1 MKILRLISFI
11 AFLILSA
18 SIILNGQTLKMN
30 KAKTEI
36 AELLKMKATIFKRP
50 ENSPDKNTYEYWG
63 TQKNVPAFE
72 DRIEFKLKKKIII
85 IHYSDIAEYEIQY
98 TTNDK
103 NNSGV
108 YLEDFLIMLDGYV
121 DGKKLADDFI
131 YIQNRL
137 RDSDKNYNQQLTL
150 FEPIAMNY
158 RELKV
163 KPAVSEDQRRF
174 IVLGNSNF
182 QEKLYDKAIANF
194 IKAIEVDQTAYP
206 AAYSNLALLSAQ
218 LKNYHAAVYYM
229 KKYLLLAPDASDA
242 RSAQDKIYEWEDKIS
257 NN

>member
-1 MKILRLISFI
+1 MKNLNLISFI
-11 AFLILSA
+11 AFLILST
-18 SIILNGQTLKMN
+18 SIFLNGQTPKMN

-36 AELLKMKATIFKRP
+36 AELLKKKAMITKRVK
-50 ENSPDKNTYEYWG
+50 NSPDNEYPDWD
-63 TQKNVPAFE
+63 TQENISVFE
-72 DRIEFKLKKKIII
+72 DRIEFKYKKEIII
-85 IHYSDIAEYEIQY
+85 IYYSDIAEHEILY
-98 TTNDK
+98 CYNNK
-103 NNSGV
+103 NYSGV
-108 YLEDFLIMLDGYV
+108 VLEDFRIEIHGYEN
-121 DGKKLADDFI
+121 GKKFFDDLI
-131 YIQNRL
+131 YIQNQL
-137 RDSDKNYNQQLTL
+137 RDADKNYNQQLTL

-182 QEKLYDKAIANF
+182 QERLYDKAIANF

-206 AAYSNLALLSAQ
+206 AAYSNLAILSAQ
-218 LKNYHAAVYYM
+218 LKKYNAAVYYM
-229 KKYLLLAPDASDA
+229 KKYLLLTPDASDA